1 MAKKIVLKNH
11 NTMTIMVTF
20 FGQHY
25 FHNVN
30 LRFASIHI
38 MKIMLTKKSDII
50 VHNIKMSMYETKIRD
65 TLESFNQVFVF
76 QTIYIIL
83 RINKSFLMIDDLS
96 VSCMTFKLKL
106 SFVLE
111 VQFFF
116 PFFRTFTND
125 HWFSP

>member
-50 VHNIKMSMYETKIRD
+50 VHNVVKGSAFPDGKYFGQNYFHNDDRNIAKIGK
-65 TLESFNQVFVF
+65 TLHF
-76 QTIYIIL
+76 QDIMLI
-83 RINKSFLMIDDLS
+83 RS
-96 VSCMTFKLKL
+96 
-106 SFVLE
+106 
-111 VQFFF
+111 
-116 PFFRTFTND
+116 
-125 HWFSP
+125 